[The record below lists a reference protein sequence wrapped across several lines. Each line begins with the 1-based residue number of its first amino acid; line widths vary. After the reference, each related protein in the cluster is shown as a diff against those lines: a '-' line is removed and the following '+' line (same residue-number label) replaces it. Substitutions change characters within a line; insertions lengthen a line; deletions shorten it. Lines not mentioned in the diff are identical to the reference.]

1 MPKFLFQQPR
11 LADMIYVSYPHRHT
25 FRNNQISTKE
35 IPNDFR
41 INTTESVIVRTD
53 SQNVLNRIPTAFA
66 RILALWETKRI
77 TYAVDGF

>member
-25 FRNNQISTKE
+25 FRNNQIPTKE
-35 IPNDFR
+35 IPDDFR

-53 SQNVLNRIPTAFA
+53 SQNVLNRIPIPTAFA
-66 RILALWETKRI
+66 RE
-77 TYAVDGF
+77 F